1 MHANIE
7 QLLEMRDGAP
17 VDSAA
22 IRHVELCDSC
32 SRQFKQLHRNRQAL
46 LDLPQLAPSPQVFAL
61 LSERLVSERRAYAP
75 RRRAQPLQWAV
86 AASVVAALALWM
98 VPQSMDRQAIDK
110 ALTQVAQEA
119 RVASPVA
126 RTTPIVA
133 AVDTVKR
140 DELLQR
146 SAALEA
152 VAEQLALLGKAEP
165 SSSADEALSALHTQ
179 LALVDYNL
187 SAAQLDQYLPTELN
201 ALLTR
206 RVSTLENIVG
216 VQRAEL
222 ASQGYHGFQVM
233 TASSIEEDQTW

>member
-1 MHANIE
+1 MHVKIE

-32 SRQFKQLHRNRQAL
+32 SRQFKQLHKSRQAL
-46 LDLPQLAPSPQVFAL
+46 LDLPQLAPSPQVFAQ
-61 LSERLVSERRAYAP
+61 LSKRLVNERRAYAP

-86 AASVVAALALWM
+86 AATVVVALALWM
-98 VPQSMDRQAIDK
+98 VPQSTDRQAIEK
-110 ALTQVAQEA
+110 ALTPVAQEGGVSRSA
-119 RVASPVA
+119 
-126 RTTPIVA
+126 PIVA
-133 AVDTVKR
+133 AVDSVKR
-140 DELLQR
+140 DELLGR

-152 VAEQLALLGKAEP
+152 VAEQLALLGTGEP
-165 SSSADEALSALHTQ
+165 SSSTDEALTALEAQ

-187 SAAQLDQYLPTELN
+187 NAAQIDQYVPTELN

-206 RVSTLENIVG
+206 RVNTLENIVG

-222 ASQGYHGFQVM
+222 ARQGYHGFQVM
-233 TASSIEEDQTW
+233 TASNIEENQTW